1 MSKNSSSYSIAKV
14 LSGLAMNNQ
23 ATISN
28 QQFIDLA
35 LLVGAN
41 QSEGSFNLLDSLI
54 KVKSIDLTKIF
65 DQENNNILGIAVKG
79 KSYELA
85 GYFFKKVTDPVS
97 FIYHKNNHGKP
108 ALSNI
113 LLSENIELSFKF
125 TNLFVD
131 NGFKCQDFRLIKS
144 IKEGNL
150 TPHGNPTVL
159 SFIDQI
165 LQYEEGKK
173 FLKTFFSSAREYFD
187 YDKFFSLNCREIK
200 LETCKF
206 LIETLKPFD
215 QVLFSGFSNA
225 TISNFEVAKFLL
237 QFEEVK
243 SQDITK
249 LSDILHARIAEDN
262 IKACEF
268 LLLHCDTIKQVINA
282 ALNAAINQGSFNLV
296 KLFIDN
302 GATTSEFSEDY
313 NNLNTLG
320 IECILALE
328 KQDITAPYYRY
339 KLYTPSEAREKYHT
353 DNPLFST
360 IPGAYFVQIV
370 LADTNNFVQC
380 FEKVPNFYHL
390 LLQAKTCKLIKLPL
404 NSDLVAGVQ
413 VQAGQNIIDAILE
426 QKFNIVE
433 EKETENVLGDQNAIA
448 HDIELQGNNLEDE
461 A

>member
-1 MSKNSSSYSIAKV
+1 M
-14 LSGLAMNNQ
+14 
-23 ATISN
+23 
-28 QQFIDLA
+28 
-35 LLVGAN
+35 
-41 QSEGSFNLLDSLI
+41 
-54 KVKSIDLTKIF
+54 
-65 DQENNNILGIAVKG
+65 
-79 KSYELA
+79 
-85 GYFFKKVTDPVS
+85 
-97 FIYHKNNHGKP
+97 
-108 ALSNI
+108 
-113 LLSENIELSFKF
+113 
-125 TNLFVD
+125 
-131 NGFKCQDFRLIKS
+131 
-144 IKEGNL
+144 
-150 TPHGNPTVL
+150 
-159 SFIDQI
+159 
-165 LQYEEGKK
+165 
-173 FLKTFFSSAREYFD
+173 AREYFD

-200 LETCKF
+200 LGTCKF

-215 QVLFSGFSNA
+215 QALFKGFSNA

-282 ALNAAINQGSFNLV
+282 ALNTAVNQGNFNLV

-302 GATTSEFSEDY
+302 GAATSEFSEDY
-313 NNLNTLG
+313 DNLNTLG
-320 IECILALE
+320 IECLLALKE
-328 KQDITAPYYRY
+328 QDITAPYYRF

-360 IPGAYFVQIV
+360 IPGAYFVLV

-433 EKETENVLGDQNAIA
+433 EKETENVLGDQNAIG
-448 HDIELQGNNLEDE
+448 HDIELQGDNPDDE